1 MLASKTQQQ
10 RRQGEQRVMN
20 ENSTKRQHDIGE
32 IKLAGVQDAPLTQS
46 HGRQGGVASG
56 RPGSITR
63 QIAPGTDDTVGKHS
77 IQQVCACLPM
87 CVCVCVLL
95 NL

>member
-56 RPGSITR
+56 QLTARFNYTANSSR
-63 QIAPGTDDTVGKHS
+63 DR
-77 IQQVCACLPM
+77 
-87 CVCVCVLL
+87 
-95 NL
+95 

>member
-20 ENSTKRQHDIGE
+20 ENSTFRLTECERQHDIGE
-32 IKLAGVQDAPLTQS
+32 IKLAGVRDAPLTQS

-56 RPGSITR
+56 QLTARFNYTANSSRDRRHCG
-63 QIAPGTDDTVGKHS
+63 
-77 IQQVCACLPM
+77 
-87 CVCVCVLL
+87 
-95 NL
+95 